1 MFRAGVIEILT
12 SEEICS
18 HHVVHV
24 DISATH
30 FSRKVLLKLV
40 HVGLEEEVTELVLGP
55 QEDRDSHLGKLV
67 LIDKKFLI
75 H

>member
-1 MFRAGVIEILT
+1 MFLAGVIEILT
-12 SEEICS
+12 REEICS

-24 DISATH
+24 DISANH

-40 HVGLEEEVTELVLGP
+40 HIGLKEEVTELMLGP
-55 QEDRDSHLGKLV
+55 QEDRDSHSKLV